1 MSQVSAASVLNDNK
15 EKYKLVAEKNDLAEV
30 FEDDPIIVIDQNELK
45 LMKMLTE
52 QKKEEAKVEVNND

>member
-1 MSQVSAASVLNDNK
+1 MSQVSAASVLNDK
-15 EKYKLVAEKNDLAEV
+15 EEKSKLVAEKNDLAEV

-52 QKKEEAKVEVNND
+52 